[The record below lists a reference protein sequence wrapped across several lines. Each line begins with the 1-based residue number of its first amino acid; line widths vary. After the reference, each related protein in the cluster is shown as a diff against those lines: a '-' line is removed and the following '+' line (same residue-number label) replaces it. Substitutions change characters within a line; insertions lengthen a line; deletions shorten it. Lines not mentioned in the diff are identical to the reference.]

1 MYCIQHCIICRPSVS
16 TVLEDAGIEL
26 RTVATPSHQSY
37 LVGTETANELTPYIF
52 LTQDWSGALAAK
64 LPGRCRNC
72 QWANA
77 LHFLYTG
84 LVRRPRSKATWCR
97 SASWQRPPLP
107 DVTQSIPDMDSSPR
121 MWSLRSCA
129 SSAALYSWDPPPP
142 PLGEEVNIKYF
153 WFHGV
158 TKAVF
163 MIQSFVIRISVSLSP
178 DFS

>member
-72 QWANA
+72 Q
-77 LHFLYTG
+77 
-84 LVRRPRSKATWCR
+84 
-97 SASWQRPPLP
+97 
-107 DVTQSIPDMDSSPR
+107 
-121 MWSLRSCA
+121 
-129 SSAALYSWDPPPP
+129 
-142 PLGEEVNIKYF
+142 
-153 WFHGV
+153 
-158 TKAVF
+158 
-163 MIQSFVIRISVSLSP
+163 
-178 DFS
+178 